1 MDNEQMLKVQNH
13 STRQYRNCYK
23 WIEQQ
28 LANAGEFGD
37 VEIRKAM
44 AIGIAQKCAEIEMT
58 LEDYLLLRVEIRSS
72 VDFA

>member
-13 STRQYRNCYK
+13 STPQYRNCYK

-44 AIGIAQKCAEIEMT
+44 AIGIAQKCSEIEMT

-72 VDFA
+72 IDFG